1 MGKQLLRVSL
11 FMLYFLTSVIN
22 ASPVATQRVAQFSNN
37 KVSVWKT
44 IIFPSVS
51 QGLKMHRHDHDRVLV
66 ALDDGKLK
74 ITNDKGKVHY
84 LNLKKDKAYYLSR
97 DIPGELHGDENVTS
111 HPIKV
116 MVIELND

>member
-1 MGKQLLRVSL
+1 MFNIAAVRYIPDTNNQLEDKGMGKQLLRVSS
-11 FMLYFLTSVIN
+11 FMLYFLTSVIY

-44 IIFPSVS
+44 IILPKAS

-66 ALDDGKLK
+66 ALNNGKLK

-84 LNLKKDKAYYLSR
+84 LNLKKDKAYLLKTSR
-97 DIPGELHGDENVTS
+97 
-111 HPIKV
+111 
-116 MVIELND
+116 